1 MVNMT
6 KSEAQKKPR
15 RRWVAGLF
23 WSLAMLLSGAFA
35 VWQGMIFFSQPIP
48 TPAQTMTDT
57 AAYSANPH
65 EAPMDVQSILADGSS
80 HRAGLRKVQAL
91 PPAGL
96 PPSAKLES
104 ALGRPS
110 LPKGTVE
117 LIWRYDA
124 TSLGEGAGE
133 SLGDALVQRGY
144 RRLSSPLKE
153 QATRQ
158 RFSRGDETVDV
169 VLRSSK
175 KKDTIGL
182 TVIEYRTGR
191 PDDFFPAGKERK

>member
-1 MVNMT
+1 MVTVT
-6 KSEAQKKPR
+6 KSEEQTTPR
-15 RRWVAGLF
+15 RRWVSGLF

-35 VWQGMIFFSQPIP
+35 VWQGMIFFSPPMP
-48 TPAQTMTDT
+48 TPAQALTDT
-57 AAYSANPH
+57 AAYSVNPE

-80 HRAGLRKVQAL
+80 HRAGLRKVQAV
-91 PPAGL
+91 PPVTL
-96 PPSAKLES
+96 PPSATLES

-124 TSLGEGAGE
+124 TSLGVGAGE
-133 SLGDALVQRGY
+133 SLGDALARRGY

-175 KKDTIGL
+175 KTGTIGL
-182 TVIEYRTGR
+182 TVIEYRSGR
-191 PDDFFPAGKERK
+191 PDDFFPTGKERK

>member
-1 MVNMT
+1 MT
-6 KSEAQKKPR
+6 QDEAQKKPR
-15 RRWVAGLF
+15 RRWVSGLF
-23 WSLAMLLSGAFA
+23 WSLAMLLSGTFA
-35 VWQGMIFFSQPIP
+35 VWQGMIFFTRPMP
-48 TPAQTMTDT
+48 TPAQTLTDT
-57 AAYSANPH
+57 AAYSVNPH
-65 EAPMDVQSILADGSS
+65 EAPMDVQSILTDGSS

-91 PPAGL
+91 PPVKL
-96 PPSAKLES
+96 PPSATLES

-124 TSLGEGAGE
+124 TSLGAGASE

-153 QATRQ
+153 QATRR

-175 KKDTIGL
+175 ENDTIGL
-182 TVIEYRTGR
+182 TVIEYRSGR
-191 PDDFFPAGKERK
+191 PDDFFPTGKERK

>member
-1 MVNMT
+1 MVNMP
-6 KSEAQKKPR
+6 KSEEQKKPR
-15 RRWVAGLF
+15 RRWVSALF

-35 VWQGMIFFSQPIP
+35 MWQGMIFFSQPMP
-48 TPAQTMTDT
+48 TPAKTLTDA
-57 AAYSANPH
+57 AAYSVNPH
-65 EAPMDVQSILADGSS
+65 EAPMDMPSMLADGSS
-80 HRAGLRKVQAL
+80 HGAGLRKVQAL

-96 PPSAKLES
+96 PPSATLES
-104 ALGRPS
+104 ALGRRS

-117 LIWRYDA
+117 LIWRYNA
-124 TSLGEGAGE
+124 TSLGAGASE
-133 SLGDALVQRGY
+133 SLGKALVQGGY

-169 VLRSSK
+169 VLHYSK
-175 KKDTIGL
+175 KKDKIGITL
-182 TVIEYRTGR
+182 IEYRAGR